1 VIRVIV
7 VDDEPL
13 ALVSMKKHLNEF
25 DNIEVIRTFTTAKD
39 LLLEGPTLD
48 FQVAFLDIEMPEM
61 NGIEVAQ
68 LLKTWDKN
76 ICIIFVTA
84 YRDYVVQAVDVQPF
98 EYLLKP
104 ISKTHLEKTINKI
117 EEKFQTKIKPL

>member
-13 ALVSMKKHLNEF
+13 ALVSMKKHLNKF
-25 DNIEVIRTFTTAKD
+25 DNIEVIQTFTTAKD

-84 YRDYVVQAVDVQPF
+84 YRDYVVQAVDVQLL
-98 EYLLKP
+98 EYLLNR